1 MVNALNQYR
10 SYQVESASPEDLIIL
25 LYDGARRFTDKA
37 LASLEHKDYAAV
49 SLFTGKAQRI
59 LEELM
64 VTLDTDNGGEI
75 AQNLGALYEYW
86 IWRLSEGL
94 MKKEHQAFRDVS
106 AALTDMN
113 QAWEEAAKLVKAQ
126 RTGLVHG

>member
-25 LYDGARRFTDKA
+25 LYDGARRFVDKA
-37 LASLEHKDYAAV
+37 LVGLEHEDYAAV
-49 SLFTGKAQRI
+49 SLFAGKAQRI

-64 VTLDTDNGGEI
+64 VTLDTENGGEI
-75 AQNLGALYEYW
+75 AQNLSSLYEYW

-94 MKKEHQAFRDVS
+94 MKKEAQAFREVS

-113 QAWEEAAKLVKAQ
+113 EAWQEAAKQVKAL
-126 RTGLVHG
+126 RTGMVQG